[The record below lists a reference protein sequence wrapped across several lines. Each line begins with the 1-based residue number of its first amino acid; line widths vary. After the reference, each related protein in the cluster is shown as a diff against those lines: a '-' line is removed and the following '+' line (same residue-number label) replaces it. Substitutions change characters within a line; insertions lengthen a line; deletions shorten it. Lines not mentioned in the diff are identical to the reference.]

1 MFAKSVVSR
10 KTFNFKSLILSS
22 CYNAIPSSEVKSP
35 ICDDFRWNLSVPLN
49 CRDLFFNVL
58 WLFFLASFINFVRK
72 NPPTPSPIFPPVI
85 LSRVTTSSQ
94 GKIFQSSAGSRKENC
109 GRIKRRGG
117 SSQREVDWKI
127 HNPPSTLSNHSFPL
141 KRFRHKK
148 LDVLTIEWKMSDDAW
163 LISHW
168 GLVWQ
173 DWSKGKSCPGQLE
186 TAHIAKNAALQEHF
200 GISPMNGSRV

>member
-1 MFAKSVVSR
+1 MKFVSSFELSRPFFQCSLTFLFYKLCPEKSS
-10 KTFNFKSLILSS
+10 FLPHHLS
-22 CYNAIPSSEVKSP
+22 
-35 ICDDFRWNLSVPLN
+35 
-49 CRDLFFNVL
+49 
-58 WLFFLASFINFVRK
+58 
-72 NPPTPSPIFPPVI
+72 FPPVI

-94 GKIFQSSAGSRKENC
+94 GKIFQSSAGSRKKNC

-148 LDVLTIEWKMSDDAW
+148 LDVLTIEWKMFDDAL

-173 DWSKGKSCPGQLE
+173 DWSEGKSCPGQLE
-186 TAHIAKNAALQEHF
+186 TAHIAKNAALQQHI